1 VPVWCWCGVVPVWC
15 WCVCGVAGGGGG
27 GLGPGGLWGCGFG
40 HAILWA
46 YGLQPLKGEAEAE
59 AEGKKGEDLTIL
71 GA

>member
-1 VPVWCWCGVVPVWC
+1 MHLDLTELLDWCGVVPVWR
-15 WCVCGVAGGGGG
+15 GGGGG
-27 GLGPGGLWGCGFG
+27 GAGMARGLIWCCALE